1 MVIQPSQLSKLSIFG
16 VENGY
21 SSVRIPVA
29 TVEAVR
35 RELSTMVGQT
45 EKAKAIKDN
54 ESNGRGVIKLSGCYT
69 EISDILRNAPEV
81 SEQLSNEMEKAS
93 SSFLSRTPI

>member
-1 MVIQPSQLSKLSIFG
+1 MVIQPAQLSKHGMFG
-16 VENGY
+16 VDNGR
-21 SSVRIPVA
+21 STVRVSVA
-29 TVEAVR
+29 AVEAVQ

>member
-35 RELSTMVGQT
+35 RELRTMVGQT
-45 EKAKAIKDN
+45 EKAKAVKDN
-54 ESNGRGVIKLSGCYT
+54 ESNGRGVT
-69 EISDILRNAPEV
+69 ELCNCHTAISDILRNAPEI
-81 SEQLSNEMEKAS
+81 SEQPDMAMEDFNSNS
-93 SSFLSRTPI
+93 SLSRG